1 MVRVKEERK
10 LVLIN
15 ILETKL
21 NPDGTFK
28 KAKARKVLQGIKG
41 RFMLKGIHFN
51 VVFAATPSVW
61 AQKMLQ
67 AIVNLH

>member
-1 MVRVKEERK
+1 MGHIRPTPMKY
-10 LVLIN
+10 

-41 RFMLKGIHFN
+41 KFMLKGIHWRKEMTLPLFQL
-51 VVFAATPSVW
+51 A
-61 AQKMLQ
+61 
-67 AIVNLH
+67 